1 MPILSLTALLSTA
14 AVQAQE
20 RLDLPVHFATASAE
34 LDTEAHSALDALCA
48 RIGDKAPMRITLT
61 GHTDDRGSD
70 AYNLDLSRR
79 RTAAVQQ
86 ALVRTCPQLAD
97 ATVDWVGE
105 ERPVASNEGDAGRA
119 LNRRVDVAVEF
130 EEPAYTGEADTQ
142 GWRLEPLMP
151 QVDKPREH
159 FRVDAER
166 PIDITTQEGWRV
178 HLDAGSIVGP
188 GGEPVRGSVDLSCRG
203 FFEVGEILASGIPMH
218 LGRGD
223 QAEHMESAGMF
234 EVLASKDGQP
244 LRLAPGRR
252 ITIERSMGAA
262 PTADFNNYMLD
273 PATGEWREE
282 GSYGYPVLVDQVT
295 SGTVME
301 ALFVPAVGER
311 TDSLAAW
318 WTYQQERR
326 GAGGMPDTLDFRA
339 RLSKPGYC
347 LTTACL
353 PLRDGQGKWKGQVYN
368 LDRSDLVPLI
378 RLRAMGRK
386 LVDREQVGFQVQ
398 LTKSWLHPEWSA
410 FGDQKVWV
418 YNGPLQ
424 RKAFIDSLV
433 HHHLYQDIE
442 LVARPGENNGILRLK
457 SAGVWH
463 ELPVDLSTYR
473 NTKAD
478 EVVWERQLSTY
489 EKRLASKERQF
500 NNLLRAQV
508 DQARRRIERK
518 EATAYA
524 LARRRMRADELAM
537 AKPDWIA
544 ACRERYARFQERQAA
559 AMRAM
564 DPMWDERQRAQEVT
578 STFQMSGFGI
588 YNCDRILERQAV
600 EPAAVAVLDA
610 DGKPFEWHTAYGVL
624 ENRTAVITYWGN
636 GTGKGDRL
644 RMERSMASMLF
655 VGRNNEM
662 LVVQR
667 PARDIGRNAS
677 VQLRGERRA
686 TPQNEAE
693 LELLVNR

>member
-1 MPILSLTALLSTA
+1 MPILSITALLSAA
-14 AVQAQE
+14 AVHAQE
-20 RLDLPVHFATASAE
+20 RMDMPVHFATASAE
-34 LDTEAHSALDALCA
+34 LDAKARSVLDALCA

-86 ALVRTCPQLAD
+86 ALVRTCPQLAE

-105 ERPVASNEGDAGRA
+105 DRPVASNEGDAGRA
-119 LNRRVDVAVEF
+119 LNRRVDVGVEF
-130 EEPAYTGEADTQ
+130 EEPAYTGEADTH

-159 FRVDAER
+159 YRVDAER

-188 GGEPVRGSVDLSCRG
+188 GGEPVRGPVDISCRG
-203 FFEVGEILASGIPMH
+203 FFDVGEILASGIPMH
-218 LGRGD
+218 VGHGEL
-223 QAEHMESAGMF
+223 AEHMESVGMF
-234 EVLASKDGQP
+234 EVLASKNGQP

-252 ITIERSMGAA
+252 ITIERSMAAA
-262 PTADFNNYMLD
+262 PSADFNNYMLD
-273 PATGEWREE
+273 PATGAWQEE
-282 GSYGYPVLVDQVT
+282 GAYRNLDAIATTSTITDVERLVAPV
-295 SGTVME
+295 E
-301 ALFVPAVGER
+301 AIP
-311 TDSLAAW
+311 DSLAAW

-326 GAGGMPDTLDFRA
+326 GAGSIPDTLDFRA

-347 LTTACL
+347 LTTACM
-353 PLRDGQGKWKGQVYN
+353 PLRDGESKWKGQVYN
-368 LDRSDLVPLI
+368 LDRSDLVPVI

-398 LTKSWLHPEWSA
+398 LAKSWLHPEWSA

-433 HHHLYQDIE
+433 HRHLYQDIE
-442 LVARPGENNGILRLK
+442 LVARPGEDSGMLRLK

-489 EKRLASKERQF
+489 AKRLTSKERQF
-500 NNLLRAQV
+500 NNQLRAQI
-508 DQARRRIERK
+508 DQSRRRIERK

-544 ACRERYARFQERQAA
+544 TCRERYARFQERQAA

-578 STFQMSGFGI
+578 NTFQMSGFGI

-600 EPAAVAVLDA
+600 DPAAVAVVDQ
-610 DGKPFEWHTAYGVL
+610 DGRPFEWHTAYGVL

-667 PARDIGRNAS
+667 PAREIGRNAS